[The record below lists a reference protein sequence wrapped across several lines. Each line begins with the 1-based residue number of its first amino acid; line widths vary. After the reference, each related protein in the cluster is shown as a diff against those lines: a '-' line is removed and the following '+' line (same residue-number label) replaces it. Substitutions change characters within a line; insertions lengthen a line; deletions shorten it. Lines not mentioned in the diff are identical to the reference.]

1 MTTSTPLLDE
11 KTLRWMPW
19 VIAIAFFMQSLDG
32 TILNTA
38 LPSMAHSLQ
47 EDPLR
52 MQSVVIAYM
61 LTIALLIP
69 ASGWIADR
77 FGIKRIFFSAIL
89 LFSFGSLLCA
99 LSNSL
104 SMLVGARVI
113 QGLGG
118 ALMVPIGRLIVLR
131 VYPRSELVRIMGFI
145 TVPGLIGPLLGPTM
159 GGWMVEYLSWHW
171 IFLLNIPVG
180 IIGCY
185 AVKHFIPDIPGGGRT
200 RFDGVGFV
208 LFGAAMVLITI
219 ALEGLGE
226 LHLPHMRVVLLLFA
240 GMGCL
245 AAYWLRAGHID
256 APLFAPSLFRTRTFA
271 VGIMGNLF
279 ARLGSGA
286 LPFLVPLLLQV
297 ALGYSPSE
305 AGMSMLPL
313 AAAGMFA
320 KTVARW
326 LIEHLG
332 YRTLLTSNTL
342 LLGVLLASFALVEVD
357 TPYWVLL
364 VHLGLLGA
372 VNSLQFT
379 AMNTVTLIDLND
391 ASAASGNSLLSVVA
405 QLSLSLGVAS
415 AAALLGGFS
424 DEVAT
429 GEVSDVLGA
438 FHMTFLSV
446 GILAMFA
453 AGIFLQLPANEGRKK
468 VV

>member
-1 MTTSTPLLDE
+1 MANSATHVMDD

-38 LPSMAHSLQ
+38 LPSMANSLA

-159 GGWMVEYLSWHW
+159 GGWMVEYLGWYW

-180 IIGCY
+180 II
-185 AVKHFIPDIPGGGRT
+185 
-200 RFDGVGFV
+200 
-208 LFGAAMVLITI
+208 
-219 ALEGLGE
+219 
-226 LHLPHMRVVLLLFA
+226 
-240 GMGCL
+240 
-245 AAYWLRAGHID
+245 
-256 APLFAPSLFRTRTFA
+256 
-271 VGIMGNLF
+271 
-279 ARLGSGA
+279 
-286 LPFLVPLLLQV
+286 
-297 ALGYSPSE
+297 
-305 AGMSMLPL
+305 
-313 AAAGMFA
+313 
-320 KTVARW
+320 
-326 LIEHLG
+326 
-332 YRTLLTSNTL
+332 
-342 LLGVLLASFALVEVD
+342 
-357 TPYWVLL
+357 
-364 VHLGLLGA
+364 
-372 VNSLQFT
+372 
-379 AMNTVTLIDLND
+379 
-391 ASAASGNSLLSVVA
+391 
-405 QLSLSLGVAS
+405 
-415 AAALLGGFS
+415 
-424 DEVAT
+424 
-429 GEVSDVLGA
+429 
-438 FHMTFLSV
+438 
-446 GILAMFA
+446 
-453 AGIFLQLPANEGRKK
+453 
-468 VV
+468 

>member
-1 MTTSTPLLDE
+1 
-11 KTLRWMPW
+11 R
-19 VIAIAFFMQSLDG
+19 A
-32 TILNTA
+32 
-38 LPSMAHSLQ
+38 
-47 EDPLR
+47 
-52 MQSVVIAYM
+52 
-61 LTIALLIP
+61 
-69 ASGWIADR
+69 
-77 FGIKRIFFSAIL
+77 
-89 LFSFGSLLCA
+89 
-99 LSNSL
+99 
-104 SMLVGARVI
+104 
-113 QGLGG
+113 
-118 ALMVPIGRLIVLR
+118 
-131 VYPRSELVRIMGFI
+131 YPRSELVRIMGFI
-145 TVPGLIGPLLGPTM
+145 TIPGLLGPLLGPTL

-171 IFLLNIPVG
+171 IFLINIPVG
-180 IIGCY
+180 LLGCY
-185 AVKHFIPDIPGGGRT
+185 AVKHFIPDLPGGGRT
-200 RFDGVGFV
+200 HFDGIGFI

-245 AAYWLRAGHID
+245 AAYWLRAGHIES
-256 APLFAPSLFRTRTFA
+256 PLFAPSLFRTRTFA

-297 ALGYSPSE
+297 ALGYSPSQ

-332 YRTLLTSNTL
+332 YRVILTSNTL
-342 LLGVLLASFALVEVD
+342 LLGILLASLALVD
-357 TPYWVLL
+357 GQTPYWILL
-364 VHLGLLGA
+364 IHLGLLGA

-379 AMNTVTLIDLND
+379 AMNTVTLIDLDD

-424 DEVAT
+424 EEVT
-429 GEVSDVLGA
+429 SGEVSSVLGA
-438 FHMTFLSV
+438 FQLTFLSV
-446 GILAMFA
+446 GVLAMFA
-453 AGIFLQLPANEGRKK
+453 AGIFLQLPPKEVKAAKT
-468 VV
+468 